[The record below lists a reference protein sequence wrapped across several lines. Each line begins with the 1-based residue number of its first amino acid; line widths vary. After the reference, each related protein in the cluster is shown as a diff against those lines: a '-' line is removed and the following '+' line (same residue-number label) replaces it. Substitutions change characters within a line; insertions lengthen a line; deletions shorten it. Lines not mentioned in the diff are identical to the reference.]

1 MVCILASLLA
11 VPENFHSSTAELFF
25 WGLFF
30 FGFFLIKQTKKT
42 IILLKTNLLFTDS
55 FVLNEALLDLLDV
68 LKRSGKKSND
78 HLVVSNQS
86 GINSLCDITKAGFPE

>member
-11 VPENFHSSTAELFF
+11 VPENFHSSTAE
-25 WGLFF
+25 LFF